1 MVDLI
6 SSGDD
11 SNKNFDDDSSN
22 NAGDDFEDRGEF

>member
-11 SNKNFDDDSSN
+11 SNKNSDDDSSN

>member
-1 MVDLI
+1 MVDLM

-11 SNKNFDDDSSN
+11 SNKNSDDDSSN